1 MRFRVLVVI
10 AALAASVFGYP
21 AVAGSPSGQL
31 SIDWVSVGDPGNAP
45 DNEVMLSD
53 RTTGYGSVP
62 YRYQIGK
69 YDVTNVQYA
78 GFLNAVASDS
88 DPYLLFDPCMDSAQ
102 CYGLGS
108 GIARSGSAGAYTYA
122 VEAGR
127 ERRPVNY
134 VNMYDAMRVANWMN
148 NGQGTGDTET
158 GAYTLRGGTPVP
170 TNAFAIRRNA
180 GAKVFLPSENEWYK
194 AAYYDPDKHSYY
206 NYPAGTDTAM
216 KCGLPGPTPNTANCE
231 SVTGAAN
238 PANPG
243 VPDGGW
249 IYNYLTDVGA
259 YTNSASPFGAF
270 DMGGD
275 VYQWTDDLTYTVTD
289 QYSIGS
295 HITPVLDTLGT
306 IVGSPYTTGVGPC
319 GILRGVDFGDSGE
332 YNASNGRSCD
342 YAVDKFETYGI
353 RLARMPA

>member
-1 MRFRVLVVI
+1 MRLRVLVVL
-10 AALAASVFGYP
+10 AAFAASVFGYP
-21 AVAGSPSGQL
+21 AVAGSPSDEL
-31 SIDWVSVGDPGNAP
+31 RIDWVSVGDPGNAP

-53 RTTGYGSVP
+53 RTTGYGAVP

-78 GFLNAVASDS
+78 GFLNAVASGS

-122 VEAGR
+122 AEAGR

-134 VNMYDAMRVANWMN
+134 VNMYDAMRFANWMN

-170 TNAFAIRRNA
+170 TNAFNVRRNA

-194 AAYYDPDKHSYY
+194 AAYYNTRTKRYY
-206 NYPAGTDTAM
+206 LYPAGTNATMTCA
-216 KCGLPGPTPNTANCE
+216 LPGPTPNTANCGAA
-231 SVTGAAN
+231 TGSAN

-243 VPDGGW
+243 LPQGGW
-249 IYNYLTDVGA
+249 IYNDVTDVGA
-259 YTNSASPFGAF
+259 YSGSPSPNGTF
-270 DMGGD
+270 DQGGD
-275 VYQWTDDLTYTVTD
+275 VFQWTDDLTDAVVN
-289 QYSIGS
+289 QYQLGS
-295 HITPVLDTLGT
+295 NVAQQQDELYSLA
-306 IVGSPYTTGVGPC
+306 GSPYSTGVGPL
-319 GILRGVDFGDSGE
+319 GVIRGTDFGDS
-332 YNASNGRSCD
+332 
-342 YAVDKFETYGI
+342 
-353 RLARMPA
+353 